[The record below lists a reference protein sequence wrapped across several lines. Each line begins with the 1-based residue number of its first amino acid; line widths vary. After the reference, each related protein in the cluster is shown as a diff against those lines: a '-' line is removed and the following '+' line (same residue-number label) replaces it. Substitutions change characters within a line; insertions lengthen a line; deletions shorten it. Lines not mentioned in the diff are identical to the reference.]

1 MTAYAARTDLTRF
14 GISEKALTNV
24 STETQDAALE
34 AASRVAD
41 SYLRSRYALPLAGY
55 GDDLKRAV
63 CAIAA
68 WDLLSTRGYD
78 PHRGS
83 DEAVRM
89 RADDAK
95 GWLKDISA
103 GKAAVSGGVTTP
115 GPSRPSRVAT
125 AASVRSDSKRGW

>member
-1 MTAYAARTDLTRF
+1 MSAYADRTDLTRF
-14 GISEKALTNV
+14 GISAAALSSV
-24 STETQDAALE
+24 STATQDAALE

-41 SYLRSRYALPLAGY
+41 SYLRSRYTLPLTGY

-78 PHRGS
+78 PQRGG

-89 RADDAK
+89 RSDAAVS
-95 GWLKDISA
+95 WLKDVSA
-103 GKAAVSGGVTTP
+103 GRAAVSGGVTTP
-115 GPSRPSRVAT
+115 GPLRPSRAAT
-125 AASVRSDSKRGW
+125 AATVASTSKRGW